1 MIAVIGGIAAG
12 SAVCV
17 GFALLVYRRLRYAR
31 VRVTTTRAD
40 VVTFGLLGLG
50 IVTGMLATLTNVGDV
65 VHYRESVGPYF
76 RNLMILNPKPEL
88 MTGERRDVHLPGA
101 RDRRLATGRVLALQ
115 PAGARLERAG
125 RLPAAQPGAL
135 PQPEP
140 AAEAP
145 APSRRRHHRGARPPM
160 KRSDELAPLSRD
172 HHQALF
178 VAMKLKRAEADGAEA
193 FLGFIAAHGGDHFRI
208 EEEILLPA
216 WIASD
221 PGADR
226 ALAERVAAEH
236 LGLRA
241 AARQLRERDLDA
253 GGIRAVGELLE
264 RHVRFEE
271 RELFPL
277 IEAGLGA
284 QRLAELGAEIES
296 AEAA

>member
-1 MIAVIGGIAAG
+1 
-12 SAVCV
+12 
-17 GFALLVYRRLRYAR
+17 
-31 VRVTTTRAD
+31 
-40 VVTFGLLGLG
+40 
-50 IVTGMLATLTNVGDV
+50 
-65 VHYRESVGPYF
+65 
-76 RNLMILNPKPEL
+76 
-88 MTGERRDVHLPGA
+88 
-101 RDRRLATGRVLALQ
+101 
-115 PAGARLERAG
+115 
-125 RLPAAQPGAL
+125 
-135 PQPEP
+135 
-140 AAEAP
+140 
-145 APSRRRHHRGARPPM
+145 M

-277 IEAGLGA
+277 IEAGLRA